1 MLHHGN
7 LLPERMEWD
16 HVGVNILMIGQS
28 EMVRIL
34 KEFEEN
40 NGLLIAY
47 KAHQQ
52 AKGDWETKERTIR
65 YLTDS
70 GFIEPIQHMD
80 HKYFSIT
87 KKGIRFLEKE
97 DIMEDENVN
106 KKGKT
111 VKREKKLLKYLEE
124 NGPSL
129 KRELARKIKTT
140 EDVAYQVLRAMAED
154 GKIIMTKQNGKNVYS
169 LPNPEETP
177 QESPVDVPQEVPLTD
192 PYSDLK
198 EKASSLAE
206 SRDKIVSQP
215 GAVKVEEIEPT
226 PTETEGQLNEE
237 TIISCLLPGAEKI
250 IIEPKKLVTAIFPGQ
265 KQILQGHDA
274 LPVEVR
280 EATEITI
287 MPGETYQMDIKVG
300 A

>member
-1 MLHHGN
+1 
-7 LLPERMEWD
+7 
-16 HVGVNILMIGQS
+16 MIGQS
-28 EMVRIL
+28 EMLRVL

-40 NGLLIAY
+40 NGLLLAY
-47 KAHQQ
+47 NAH
-52 AKGDWETKERTIR
+52 KLINGDWETKERTIR
-65 YLTDS
+65 YLSDS
-70 GFIEPIQHMD
+70 GFIEPIRHMD
-80 HKYFSIT
+80 NKYYSLT

-97 DIMEDENVN
+97 DIREDENVN
-106 KKGKT
+106 RKGKT
-111 VKREKKLLKYLEE
+111 VKREIKLLKYLEE

-140 EDVAYQVLRAMAED
+140 EDVAYQVLRLMVQD
-154 GKIIMTKQNGKNVYS
+154 GKVIVTKQNGKNVYS

-177 QESPVDVPQEVPLTD
+177 LESPVDVHPEAPLTD

-206 SRDKIVSQP
+206 SRDRIVSQP

-226 PTETEGQLNEE
+226 PTEAEGQGQLNEE

-250 IIEPKKLVTAIFPGQ
+250 IIEPSKLVTAIFPGQ

-274 LPVEVR
+274 LPAEVR

>member
-1 MLHHGN
+1 
-7 LLPERMEWD
+7 
-16 HVGVNILMIGQS
+16 MIGQS

-34 KEFEEN
+34 REFEEN

-47 KAHQQ
+47 TAHKAIN
-52 AKGDWETKERTIR
+52 GDWETKERTIR
-65 YLTDS
+65 YLSDS
-70 GFIEPIQHMD
+70 GFIEPIRHMD
-80 HKYFSIT
+80 NKYYSLT
-87 KKGIRFLEKE
+87 KKGIKFLEKE
-97 DIMEDENVN
+97 DIREDENVN
-106 KKGKT
+106 RKGKT

-154 GKIIMTKQNGKNVYS
+154 GKIIVTKQNGKNVYS

-177 QESPVDVPQEVPLTD
+177 QESPVDVHPEAPLTD
-192 PYSDLK
+192 PYKDLK

-226 PTETEGQLNEE
+226 PTETDGQLNEE